1 VTFTLTLFAIAAVAG
16 SEAALVCVGTP
27 SRRNGALDTSA
38 LEGVSREIG
47 RALAHRDEPFTVV
60 VRSTV
65 LPGTIEGSVAPA
77 LMAAAGEAAGKV
89 TIAVNPE
96 FMREGTSLKDFA
108 EPPMTLVGTTDPA
121 TAALLEQLYAGV
133 QAPFVRTAIRTAE
146 MAKYVSN
153 TYHALKVCFAN
164 EIGDACAALGADA
177 QEVIDVFLRDRKL
190 NVSAA
195 YLRPG
200 FAFGGSCL
208 PKDVRALVW
217 AARSRDV
224 DTPLLSSIMPSN
236 EGQIRSAIDAVLRTK
251 KRRIGIVGLSFKPG
265 TDDLRESPIVTL
277 VEALIGKGCDVR
289 ILDRNVSIARLVG
302 ANRRYIEAE
311 IPHIASLLCE
321 DVGVLVR
328 HAEVLVIG
336 GSSEDAAMALDAA
349 PPHVTRID
357 LTRGMVKPV
366 AAVAG

>member
-1 VTFTLTLFAIAAVAG
+1 
-16 SEAALVCVGTP
+16 
-27 SRRNGALDTSA
+27 
-38 LEGVSREIG
+38 
-47 RALAHRDEPFTVV
+47 
-60 VRSTV
+60 
-65 LPGTIEGSVAPA
+65 
-77 LMAAAGEAAGKV
+77 
-89 TIAVNPE
+89 
-96 FMREGTSLKDFA
+96 
-108 EPPMTLVGTTDPA
+108 
-121 TAALLEQLYAGV
+121 
-133 QAPFVRTAIRTAE
+133 
-146 MAKYVSN
+146 
-153 TYHALKVCFAN
+153 
-164 EIGDACAALGADA
+164 
-177 QEVIDVFLRDRKL
+177 
-190 NVSAA
+190 
-195 YLRPG
+195 
-200 FAFGGSCL
+200 
-208 PKDVRALVW
+208 VW

-336 GSSEDAAMALDAA
+336 GGSEDAAMALDAA